1 MPIHWRAASRC
12 SSMAQLIP
20 MSARTVRR
28 WRTTNFFILV
38 NTWWE
43 PLAFQLPADVAT
55 RQWEIVCDS
64 FDPARRDN
72 AATNLEAGPRSIVVL
87 RSPAAKTAG

>member
-1 MPIHWRAASRC
+1 
-12 SSMAQLIP
+12 MAQLIP

>member
-1 MPIHWRAASRC
+1 
-12 SSMAQLIP
+12 
-20 MSARTVRR
+20 
-28 WRTTNFFILV
+28 
-38 NTWWE
+38 
-43 PLAFQLPADVAT
+43 LAFQLPADVAT